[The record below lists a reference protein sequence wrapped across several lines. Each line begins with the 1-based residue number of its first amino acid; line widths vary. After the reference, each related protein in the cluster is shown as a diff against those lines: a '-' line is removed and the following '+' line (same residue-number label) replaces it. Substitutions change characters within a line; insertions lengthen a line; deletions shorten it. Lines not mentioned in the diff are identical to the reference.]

1 MGTRILALVPV
12 PFPLSSTTTR
22 MYFGLVLGFEPD
34 GGSGSFSMA
43 EIRRSASSAVI
54 LPVDNISKIWRRFSF
69 IMPPTK
75 SELKLNNADHRRP
88 RYCLSRRQRFSRK
101 HPAVETG

>member
-1 MGTRILALVPV
+1 MLVQCGVDMIAGLERIRSGSFTPERSNCMGTRILALVPV

-22 MYFGLVLGFEPD
+22 IYFGLVLGFEPD

-54 LPVDNISKIWRRFSF
+54 CRWITF
-69 IMPPTK
+69 
-75 SELKLNNADHRRP
+75 
-88 RYCLSRRQRFSRK
+88 
-101 HPAVETG
+101 